1 MLTVT
6 NTVDKLL
13 GEKFSR
19 CESPSLRLEKY
30 LDNDDKGKAN
40 EVQAIVNCTNAFA
53 APSTFRQYPG
63 QVQLVGTLGGNLVVN
78 HSGGILENTGLCLH
92 RFFGY
97 PIIPG
102 SAIKGCTA
110 HAAYREW
117 KENPSPELA
126 TKIIAV
132 FGFPLGDEAITQQ
145 IKEMLPNAP
154 NDQAGKI
161 AFLSATPLPPQD
173 GYLVSDISTCHHP
186 KYYQGKQLKA
196 YDNEDPNP
204 LPFPAVKAGV
214 KFVFTIVPLRTANPD
229 SVEQA
234 RQWLLQAMTLW
245 GMGAKTAAG
254 YGWFKFAEEDSK
266 QSLAE
271 GQKQEDE
278 RQQQLRL
285 EQLAKQQQ
293 QAAEQQRQKEQEE
306 EKLALEAKMAE
317 RQKRAAAMQNMSA
330 DERQDILLE
339 EKCPD
344 EQRFR
349 SRLQE
354 MARGNCPEMEEKAI
368 IRALAGKYQQLWQ
381 NELKPLLN
389 AKYRPQKG
397 QPNWKDIAS
406 KIAERDRLYNGKE
419 NRQL

>member
-6 NTVDKLL
+6 KTITELLDKNIN
-13 GEKFSR
+13 R

-30 LDNDDKGKAN
+30 LDNCDKGKAN
-40 EVQAIVNCTNAFA
+40 EVHAIVNCTNGFA
-53 APSTFRQYPG
+53 TPSPVRKYPR
-63 QVQLVGTLGGNLVVN
+63 QVQLVGTLGGNLIVN

-102 SAIKGCTA
+102 SAIKGCAA
-110 HAAYREW
+110 HTAYRDW

-126 TKIIAV
+126 TKIIDI
-132 FGFPLGDEAITQQ
+132 FGYPPGDETIKQQ
-145 IKEMLPNAP
+145 IAKMLPKTLSN
-154 NDQAGKI
+154 QSGKV
-161 AFLSATPLPPQD
+161 AFLAATPLTPQN

-186 KYYQGKQLKA
+186 KYYQGKQLQA
-196 YDNEDPNP
+196 YDNEEPNP
-204 LPFPAVKAGV
+204 LPFPAVKTGV
-214 KFVFTIVPLRTANPD
+214 KFVFTIVPLRTANAD
-229 SVEQA
+229 MVEQA

-245 GMGAKTAAG
+245 GLGAKTAAG
-254 YGWFKFAEEDSK
+254 YGWFNFSEDDSK
-266 QSLAE
+266 YSLI
-271 GQKQEDE
+271 E
-278 RQQQLRL
+278 RQTQAEDREQKLRL
-285 EQLAKQQQ
+285 ERLAQQQ
-293 QAAEQQRQKEQEE
+293 QQEVEQQRQKEEEE
-306 EKLALEAKMAE
+306 EKLALQKKAEE
-317 RQKRAAAMQNMSA
+317 RQMRAAAMQNMSE
-330 DERQDILLE
+330 DERQDVQLK

-354 MARGNCPEMEEKAI
+354 MARGNCLEPEEKAI
-368 IRALAGKYQQLWQ
+368 IRALAKDFCELWQ

-389 AKYRPQKG
+389 SKYRPQKG

-406 KIAERDRLYNGKE
+406 KIYDRDRLHNGKE